1 MAVKAA
7 PRAPVPVATT
17 WTGCYLNGGAGYGFF
32 RQEQHLDETSVN
44 GRVFPDT
51 TAGGSGWLGTVG
63 GGCDYQFS
71 PGSGWGNWVV
81 GVFADYDF
89 MDLRGHLGVSDAT
102 VSVVGTEKE
111 SSAVAAGGRIG
122 YLVTP
127 QILTYLNGGWS
138 STRFDGI
145 SFNSATTG
153 GATGLT
159 LPANTF
165 NGFIGAGTEV
175 AVAAFP
181 GLYWRSE
188 YRLATYRAANLAFS
202 LNGAPDGGIFN
213 HESKTV
219 QTITTS
225 LVWKFH

>member
-1 MAVKAA
+1 
-7 PRAPVPVATT
+7 
-17 WTGCYLNGGAGYGFF
+17 
-32 RQEQHLDETSVN
+32 
-44 GRVFPDT
+44 
-51 TAGGSGWLGTVG
+51 
-63 GGCDYQFS
+63 
-71 PGSGWGNWVV
+71 
-81 GVFADYDF
+81 
-89 MDLRGHLGVSDAT
+89 MDPRGHLGVSDAT
-102 VSVVGTEKE
+102 VLVNGAEKE

-127 QILTYLNGGWS
+127 QILTYVNGGWS

-153 GATGLT
+153 AATGLT
-159 LPANTF
+159 LPAHSSS
-165 NGFIGAGTEV
+165 GAFIGGGTEV
-175 AVAAFP
+175 AVAPFP

-188 YRLATYRAANLAFS
+188 YRLASYRAANLAFS